1 MLSKWSVAR
10 SATAAIAAAIPTAGT
25 GFMGTGFMGTG
36 FMGTGFMGTG
46 WDLVPLLPAPGT
58 ALDSATTLVGHG
70 MDRGEIT
77 GLAIKPPSVLGT
89 AAITGCEPVSQP
101 L

>member
-1 MLSKWSVAR
+1 V
-10 SATAAIAAAIPTAGT
+10 AIAAAIPTA
-25 GFMGTGFMGTG
+25 
-36 FMGTGFMGTG
+36 GTGFMGTG

-89 AAITGCEPVSQP
+89 AAITGCEQVSQP

>member
-10 SATAAIAAAIPTAGT
+10 SATAAIAAAIPTA
-25 GFMGTGFMGTG
+25 GTG

>member
-25 GFMGTGFMGTG
+25 GFMGMGFMGTG
-36 FMGTGFMGTG
+36 S
-46 WDLVPLLPAPGT
+46 DLVPLLPAPGT

>member
-10 SATAAIAAAIPTAGT
+10 SATAAIAAAIPTA
-25 GFMGTGFMGTG
+25 GTGFMGTG

>member
-1 MLSKWSVAR
+1 M
-10 SATAAIAAAIPTAGT
+10 AIAAAIPTGD
-25 GFMGTGFMGTG
+25 TGFMGTG

-46 WDLVPLLPAPGT
+46 WDLVPLLPALAT
-58 ALDSATTLVGHG
+58 APDSATTLVGHG

-89 AAITGCEPVSQP
+89 VAITGCEPVSQP